1 MPTVKY
7 SAHSGRAGRGCR
19 ASVHRGSSP
28 GRQSCFSWGSGASR
42 DGLPTPTVPPLPTSL
57 SSEAGVGQGGQQ
69 RGFPVSLL
77 GCQPGGHF
85 FPLPLGWTDGMKGRR
100 GAEG

>member
-19 ASVHRGSSP
+19 ASVRRGSSP

-69 RGFPVSLL
+69 RGFPCPCSAASLGDTSSL
-77 GCQPGGHF
+77 CP
-85 FPLPLGWTDGMKGRR
+85 WVGRMV
-100 GAEG
+100 